1 MLGIPY
7 MRRPVAI
14 TLRPSLPW
22 KRDGCDCAVACLTRE
37 TAHEFDMAVQPR
49 SMVLYQGHLPLETFL
64 LSDDEAQNYD
74 TTWKARV
81 SHIHSACINHIPPS
95 THHTTLPAR
104 PNSPDQ
110 IVVPLNIVK
119 GEAFKKIVR
128 E

>member
-1 MLGIPY
+1 
-7 MRRPVAI
+7 
-14 TLRPSLPW
+14 
-22 KRDGCDCAVACLTRE
+22 
-37 TAHEFDMAVQPR
+37 
-49 SMVLYQGHLPLETFL
+49 MVLYQGHLPLETFL